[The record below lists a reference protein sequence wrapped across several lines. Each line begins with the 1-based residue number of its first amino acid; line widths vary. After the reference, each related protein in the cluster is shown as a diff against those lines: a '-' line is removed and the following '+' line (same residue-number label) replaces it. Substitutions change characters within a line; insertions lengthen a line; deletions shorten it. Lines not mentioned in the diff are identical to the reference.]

1 VHIFWRFDPFF
12 LFLKKFISTKD
23 DGNER
28 EKRWWGELYSHSSA
42 EKKKAAVTNFD
53 ETAAAIS
60 RGGPSVRPSL
70 FPWFLNKIFPLRPV
84 KYFFFRKGR
93 NTQKKT
99 FVRLFCVYSVQF
111 SNTKKEEM
119 KIQMEPA
126 MEEFREGENTI
137 RNCLNLLMAQI
148 CLVIFPNVLINGHF
162 YFIFYLIWLCRE
174 SRDGLHLR
182 RDVGRRRSRRHAG
195 LLAGQPHRVQLR
207 HGPTGSARPRRMEM
221 GWMLVSFVQHFLF
234 KFNLINPPKSCKF
247 IK

>member
-1 VHIFWRFDPFF
+1 
-12 LFLKKFISTKD
+12 
-23 DGNER
+23 
-28 EKRWWGELYSHSSA
+28 
-42 EKKKAAVTNFD
+42 
-53 ETAAAIS
+53 
-60 RGGPSVRPSL
+60 
-70 FPWFLNKIFPLRPV
+70 LNKIFPFRPV

-93 NTQKKT
+93 NTQKKLLWDS
-99 FVRLFCVYSVQF
+99 FVSIQFNSVTQKKKKWN
-111 SNTKKEEM
+111 SNGTLV
-119 KIQMEPA
+119 

-162 YFIFYLIWLCRE
+162 YFYFYLIWLCRE

-195 LLAGQPHRVQLR
+195 LLAGQPHRMQLR

>member
-1 VHIFWRFDPFF
+1 MEMRER
-12 LFLKKFISTKD
+12 KD
-23 DGNER
+23 GGGSYIPIHR
-28 EKRWWGELYSHSSA
+28 R
-42 EKKKAAVTNFD
+42 KKKKRRPWPILMKRPLQSAGV
-53 ETAAAIS
+53 
-60 RGGPSVRPSL
+60 VRPSVSL
-70 FPWFLNKIFPLRPV
+70 PPDSWTKFFISAQSNI
-84 KYFFFRKGR
+84 FFFPKGE
-93 NTQKKT
+93 KYSKET
-99 FVRLFCVYSVQF
+99 FVRFFCVYSVQF

-162 YFIFYLIWLCRE
+162 YFDFYLIWLCRE

-221 GWMLVSFVQHFLF
+221 GWMLVSFVQHFHF
-234 KFNLINPPKSCKF
+234 KFNLINPPKSCKS

>member
-1 VHIFWRFDPFF
+1 MV
-12 LFLKKFISTKD
+12 
-23 DGNER
+23 
-28 EKRWWGELYSHSSA
+28 GELNSHSSA
-42 EKKKAAVTNFD
+42 EKIKAAVTNFD

-70 FPWFLNKIFPLRPV
+70 FPPTLEQNFSSPPSQIT
-84 KYFFFRKGR
+84 FFFRKGR

-162 YFIFYLIWLCRE
+162 DLI
-174 SRDGLHLR
+174 
-182 RDVGRRRSRRHAG
+182 V
-195 LLAGQPHRVQLR
+195 
-207 HGPTGSARPRRMEM
+207 
-221 GWMLVSFVQHFLF
+221 
-234 KFNLINPPKSCKF
+234 
-247 IK
+247 